1 MKKGTKIAAL
11 LLGLSLVI
19 PACTPASPKSSE
31 APADT
36 SAPASQ
42 PASDPASQPASQPS
56 SQPASQPSSV
66 PASVPSSQPA
76 SSTPAP
82 SSEAPVNYVVTI
94 SNKEELSAEWFVGD
108 ASRKVNISTEPR
120 ANVAQLIS
128 EGKIEITSSDPTVL
142 SIAGQMANPVSAG
155 SATIKVKCGAS
166 EDTVAITLQAKLSN
180 KEKFGVAHEGTA
192 DDPFDNED
200 ALAVAK
206 SDKYNKEDFYV
217 RGEIASFYHAPGART
232 DGAVSWFL
240 KPAEGKTEKFE
251 VYKCYKDG
259 TGEASY
265 LTDDDVWV
273 GGIATAHGRFT
284 VYNGQ
289 YETDGAKFVKCEG
302 TKPEARKTLEKTFA
316 EVMAAGAL
324 LDDGADTYDY
334 YKFSGF
340 VTAREGTNY
349 WLTATKGEALVAG
362 KSDEAHGAKDIYTNG
377 IELYNVS
384 DADVAAKLLENAE
397 VEVTMIVKNYHG
409 TIENLLALKA
419 DDVNV
424 LQAGTAWAVPEP
436 AVANKTIAEFKALEN
451 KADKAYVVKGTVKD
465 WNGAEAAKSEFGNMT
480 LTDGENDLT
489 IYGASATETALAWDK
504 ASSYAF
510 TNPKD
515 FLTNEVTAALN
526 IGDEV
531 TMKLIRAD
539 YNGAIQGKGVITKVV
554 PAGEPAPTIVS
565 LAKYHFVSKS
575 ATFNN
580 RSIDEATAGGLFHKL
595 AGADLFKEVTA
606 VTNVYEGA
614 NGGSADAGTAFEIT
628 NILKLGKSKT
638 AGEIK
643 FSLNKE
649 VSKIVVTGDAWTATA
664 SVTINGTKV
673 DAAFSENIINKDAIT
688 DGKLNNAGTLSF
700 EFEASKDITI
710 AVDNTNS
717 KANFGVVFDS
727 IEFFGEE
734 GGETPVETKEAM
746 VWYTEGEGNQ
756 AIHFEGAGIWT
767 WVKYDELGYADFN
780 AFNAA
785 KDSFVVAYESEPAAT
800 VVDKVVSDDNATLK
814 YARVYVVLSAAY
826 NTGVLTLTIPGA
838 DGKTYEGTLEFA
850 EGVLVKVN
858 GEALAQPVAQPVG
871 AFRGLAKTAAATFI
885 PVDLVL
891 AADSAA
897 LSVNGEAANVT
908 SYVWDNVD
916 TLSIV
921 TDGAYGTITAKFAD
935 NVFTITGLTGAAA
948 AQLDS
953 TFAVQLS
960 GNCQF
965 IDCGAMT
972 LDQMNATFIR
982 RYDRNDNAGWQI
994 NNPSDGRIS
1003 AVTVAGRAGLQCNGF
1018 SSGKVGFTLKSDL
1031 PTPIPGNVIKSL
1043 GCWIYNPGET
1053 SFQMT
1058 LYAYKS
1064 ANRGSNGVLNT
1075 FTIEP
1080 GWHFYQS
1087 GVVNGGSFTSSDS
1100 FYNFQFYYQNVSVN
1114 PVFDDLCI
1122 YM

>member
-56 SQPASQPSSV
+56 SQPASQPSSA

-265 LTDDDVWV
+265 LKDDDVWV

-284 VYNGQ
+284 VYNSQ

-554 PAGEPAPTIVS
+554 PAGQPAPTIVLLEKFDFASTLTAYEAYNATKMDAFIKGSSS
-565 LAKYHFVSKS
+565 LGENTNYVSHINGKDS
-575 ATFNN
+575 DSSLTDPLIGGNGKIDGTSWANFNN
-580 RSIDEATAGGLFHKL
+580 
-595 AGADLFKEVTA
+595 
-606 VTNVYEGA
+606 
-614 NGGSADAGTAFEIT
+614 
-628 NILKLGKSKT
+628 LKLGSTSRNCKITLNFKDGFNVTKVVVKAAGWVGKT
-638 AGEIK
+638 DKLGINGGEQ
-643 FSLNKE
+643 
-649 VSKIVVTGDAWTATA
+649 
-664 SVTINGTKV
+664 VTIKSAST
-673 DAAFSENIINKDAIT
+673 AASLEDESAFLT
-688 DGKLNNAGTLSF
+688 Y
-700 EFEASKDITI
+700 EFELATPSNVIVLETTL
-710 AVDNTNS
+710 AVMIS
-717 KANFGVVFDS
+717 
-727 IEFFGEE
+727 EMELYGEE
-734 GGETPVETKEAM
+734 AGSTPVETKEAM

-767 WVKYDELGYADFN
+767 WVKYDALGYADFN

-850 EGVLVKVN
+850 EGALVKVN

-921 TDGAYGTITAKFAD
+921 TDGAYGTVTAKFAE
-935 NVFTITGLTGAAA
+935 NVFTITDLTGAAA
-948 AQLDS
+948 AQLDL